1 MRSFL
6 TEHSLLSRYS
16 ATSRITSSSTGMPNG
31 MLATPSTTRTDVFSF
46 PKMLSNPIHSY
57 DYARSLRGNLLDDSI
72 GLHNRHARCVRRAV
86 LGLQFDLRRSILHL
100 RPLLSKVKL
109 RQSRLERQRSRRQ
122 QCPTQNDRRREGE
135 FGRSAHRDDML
146 RVLNDRKRGRIFPR

>member
-6 TEHSLLSRYS
+6 TEHSSSVALLGHFKDHLELDGHAQR
-16 ATSRITSSSTGMPNG
+16 
-31 MLATPSTTRTDVFSF
+31 
-46 PKMLSNPIHSY
+46 
-57 DYARSLRGNLLDDSI
+57 YARDAEHHADRRLLFPEDAFEPDTQLRLRQKPGGNLLDDGI

-109 RQSRLERQRSRRQ
+109 RQSRLATRRSRRR
-122 QCPTQNDRRREGE
+122 QCPAQNDRRREGE
-135 FGRSAHRDDML
+135 LGRSARRDDML
-146 RVLNDRKRGRIFPR
+146 PVLKERKKGRIFPR

>member
-1 MRSFL
+1 MPSFL
-6 TEHSLLSRYS
+6 AEPPLLSRYS

-31 MLATPSTTRTDVFSF
+31 MLATPSTMRTDVFSL
-46 PKMLSNPIHSY
+46 PKMLSNPIHSC
-57 DYARSLRGNLLDDSI
+57 DYARSLRGNLLDDGI

-109 RQSRLERQRSRRQ
+109 RQSRLATRRSRRR
-122 QCPTQNDRRREGE
+122 QCPAQNDRRREGE
-135 FGRSAHRDDML
+135 LGRSARRDDKL
-146 RVLNDRKRGRIFPR
+146 RVLKERTRDRIFP